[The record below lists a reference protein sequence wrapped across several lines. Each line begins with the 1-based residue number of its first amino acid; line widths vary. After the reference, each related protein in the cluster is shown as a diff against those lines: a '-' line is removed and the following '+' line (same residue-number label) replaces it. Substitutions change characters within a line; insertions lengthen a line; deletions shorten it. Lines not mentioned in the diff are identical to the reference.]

1 MEEKLYLYYDSGR
14 PCKEN
19 YSLLIEEGRIQAQ
32 LLCNSKKIYELRLNN
47 QIDNSKS
54 TVLLKNN
61 YMLEKYCFIG
71 WYAKKKVDEDW
82 KWYCIDGSWRTLTEL
97 KQMPTIRRYY
107 FSDGEMIGNLPLE
120 KTDTKLIFEA
130 QWQSEK
136 SIEMKNRKRE
146 LRKLGKK
153 LLNKVK
159 KIKKGKF

>member
-1 MEEKLYLYYDSGR
+1 MEKELCLYYDSGK
-14 PCKEN
+14 PCQERYTTLIKEGN
-19 YSLLIEEGRIQAQ
+19 IQAE
-32 LLCNSKKIYELRLNN
+32 LMCNSKKVYELRLKSP
-47 QIDNSKS
+47 IDNSKV

-61 YMLEKYCFIG
+61 YILDGYQFIG
-71 WYAKKKVDEDW
+71 WYARKKVDENW
-82 KWYCIDGSWRTLTEL
+82 QWYCIDGSWRTLTEL
-97 KQMPTIRRYY
+97 KQMPAIRRYY